1 MKRLFL
7 TAGLAVAL
15 CGVASLVDMP
25 GFVSGTPA
33 DAAGDPGISVKSNS
47 KSIAKAP
54 RSIAYGDTAIIVPD
68 ANSGIFDANYT
79 YTDPKTG
86 EVYGFNVDAG
96 EKNSWSDPKE
106 FEVRSCAIAG
116 IKTDGEYASVPE

>member
-25 GFVSGTPA
+25 GFVSGTSA

-68 ANSGIFDANYT
+68 ANSGIFAANYT

-86 EVYGFNVDAG
+86 EVYGFNVDAD
-96 EKNSWSDPKE
+96 EKTAG
-106 FEVRSCAIAG
+106 AI
-116 IKTDGEYASVPE
+116 PRNLR